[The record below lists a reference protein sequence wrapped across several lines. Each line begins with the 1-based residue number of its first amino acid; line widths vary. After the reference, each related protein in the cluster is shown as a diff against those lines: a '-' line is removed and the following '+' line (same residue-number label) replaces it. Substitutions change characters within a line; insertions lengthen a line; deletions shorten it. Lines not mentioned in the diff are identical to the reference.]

1 MLDIECFTFLNKAL
15 QSTLAPVVIFAT
27 NRGSCRIR
35 GTEIRAPHGM
45 PTDLLDRL
53 LIVRTTNYSQDEIMQ
68 IVGIRAKVEGVKVG
82 EDALLKLGSIGFATS
97 LRYVAQLL
105 TPALIIAET
114 NGRDYIDVEDIELI
128 DTLFKD
134 GKASA
139 KLLQD
144 NADQYVYQ

>member
-1 MLDIECFTFLNKAL
+1 M
-15 QSTLAPVVIFAT
+15 
-27 NRGSCRIR
+27 
-35 GTEIRAPHGM
+35 
-45 PTDLLDRL
+45 
-53 LIVRTTNYSQDEIMQ
+53 
-68 IVGIRAKVEGVKVG
+68 EGVKIG

-97 LRYVAQLL
+97 LRYVVQLL
-105 TPALIIAET
+105 TPALIMAET